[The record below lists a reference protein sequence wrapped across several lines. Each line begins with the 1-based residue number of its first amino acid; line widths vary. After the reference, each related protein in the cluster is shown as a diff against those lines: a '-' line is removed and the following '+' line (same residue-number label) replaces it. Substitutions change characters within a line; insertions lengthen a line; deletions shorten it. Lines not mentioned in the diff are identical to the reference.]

1 MSDRGLLPAPP
12 PAPRPA
18 AAWAFSWYVERLAR
32 GTFASVRWRSATDWR
47 RWDPAVP
54 TLAIANHTNWWDGFL
69 SHQVARAMGR
79 DFRILMEKQ
88 HLDRYRAFL
97 RIGALPME
105 RRSPMQAMRD
115 LAVATACLVPAGM
128 VWIYPQ
134 GQRRPAGEAPR
145 DLEHGAAWMI
155 RHHEG
160 PLRVVPVAF
169 RYPFLSE
176 QRPEAVLLLGEPWLL
191 EGPREARAA
200 ITVRLA
206 RMLVE
211 TLVVLDGDLA
221 VERLDAYDTLVAGRA
236 SINNR
241 LDRVRH
247 ALGLLDEYQPRNG

>member
-1 MSDRGLLPAPP
+1 MTDRGRLPAPP

-32 GTFASVRWRSATDWR
+32 GTFASVRWRSRSDWR

-69 SHQVARAMGR
+69 SHQVSRAMGR

-88 HLDRYRAFL
+88 HLERYRAFY

-105 RRSPMQAMRD
+105 RRSPTQAMRD
-115 LAVATACLVPAGM
+115 LATATACLVPGGM

-134 GQRRPAGEAPR
+134 GQRRPAGETPH
-145 DLEHGAAWMI
+145 DLEQGAAWMV
-155 RHHEG
+155 RRHEG
-160 PLRVVPVAF
+160 PLRVLPVAF

-176 QRPEAVLLLGEPWLL
+176 QRPEALVLLGEPWQV
-191 EGPREARAA
+191 EGPRATRGA
-200 ITVRLA
+200 ITATCAERLVA
-206 RMLVE
+206 
-211 TLVVLDGDLA
+211 TLEVLDHDLA
-221 VERLDAYDTLVAGRA
+221 VERLDAYEMLVRGRP

-241 LDRVRH
+241 MDRVRH